1 MIKRPACTVIP
12 WAVGP
17 GLVCLALLCGCYDSP
32 EEGNHDPVTTDECGD
47 IKSALFP
54 IINGVDGPDTS
65 VADLSEAQIASIGGI
80 TADVTFGEGH
90 CTATLIAPNVALTA
104 AHCIDSDPFSIFFS
118 IGNDFSEERRD
129 FMFASREWHFHPLY
143 AEGYWEHDVAILI
156 LLGDPLA
163 EGLMPIPVNCE
174 PTSLVGE
181 TVQLVGYGLTDP
193 DFRNTQRFWT
203 TMSVINED
211 AGAYQT
217 FSEDSF
223 VCYGDSGSP
232 ALYTKAD
239 GEIYV
244 MGVAS
249 RMEREDC
256 RGYSLY
262 VRTDFSC
269 DFISAYASHEP
280 CWGQTYEG
288 RCSDD
293 RSVRCEDGEVV
304 VEDCGLSGG
313 VCDLNAEGLYRCVAG
328 PDLCE
333 GETYEGRCDGNRAVW
348 CDGVTVHS
356 VPCYTDT
363 VCMDRGDGFFRCVN
377 ECDTIGR
384 EGRCSEDNTRVRWCE
399 DGVIKERDCALCSQ
413 TCGFA
418 GDPLGYYCL

>member
-1 MIKRPACTVIP
+1 MEIYKPLEIDILRQLAKGRRTVSE
-12 WAVGP
+12 
-17 GLVCLALLCGCYDSP
+17 LT
-32 EEGNHDPVTTDECGD
+32 E
-47 IKSALFP
+47 
-54 IINGVDGPDTS
+54 IIDGVDRHNAEYYRYYMKVSRAIKALQRRGYVVSRIFGRDKPFRLTPY
-65 VADLSEAQIASIGGI
+65 AAGKII
-80 TADVTFGEGH
+80 DVELLGKS
-90 CTATLIAPNVALTA
+90 LIAPNVALTA

-118 IGNDFSEERRD
+118 VGNDMDELHRD
-129 FMFASREWHFHPLY
+129 FMFASREWHIHPRY
-143 AEGYWEHDVAILI
+143 AAGYWENDVAVLI

-163 EGLMPIPVNCE
+163 EGLIPIPVSCE

-181 TVQLVGYGLTDP
+181 TVQLVGYGLTDL
-193 DFRNTQRFWT
+193 DARNTQRFWT

-211 AGAYQT
+211 SAVYQL
-217 FSEDSF
+217 FDEDSF

-232 ALYTKAD
+232 ALYTKSD
-239 GEIYV
+239 GEISV

-249 RMEREDC
+249 RVEREDC

-269 DFISAYASHEP
+269 DFINAYASHEP
-280 CWGQTYEG
+280 CWGQTFEG

-304 VEDCGLSGG
+304 VEDCGLTGRL
-313 VCDLNAEGLYRCVAG
+313 CDLNAEGLYRCIEG

-333 GETYEGRCDGNRAVW
+333 GETYEGRCDGNRAIW
-348 CDGVTVHS
+348 CDGEAVHI

-363 VCMDRGDGFFRCVN
+363 VCMDRGDGVFRCVN

-384 EGRCSEDNTRVRWCE
+384 EGRCSDDGARVRWCE
-399 DGVIKERDCALCSQ
+399 DGVIKERDCALCNQ